1 MEKKPSKYKIQKQ
14 EIPEFDLSPEVERLQ
29 KQLDRD
35 PNSKVFLPL
44 AEEYRRSKMPEEAIF
59 ILEEGIKRN
68 PVYSAAK
75 IALARAFLEVNE
87 FMKAKKVID
96 EVLNI
101 TPQNPLALKLH
112 GDISFHEGDF
122 LEARKAYE
130 VVKNLNP
137 MDTEVDSKLSELQV
151 SVSGHKIEVASISQH
166 EEDMQIERS
175 YIEQKSSAQAGTQF
189 NENNNLIV
197 EQHSENQQ
205 VGFSVPSPPIP
216 QPYQSPVESAPADNI
231 LTPGISEN
239 KTFIPDYKF
248 VQEPTPQ
255 FSNSDDFPSM
265 EQNSKYI
272 SPDSNSNM
280 PENQQTQF
288 QSGQFQEQNY
298 PVGSLGM
305 PNYARSNVQ
314 SDLNAV
320 EDVPLVSHEVVMPDR
335 YEEQQAQFAYPEN
348 PGTSTSVPDLQ
359 QANNYE
365 QSRQL
370 NTSGD
375 EIFKIPADA
384 GGFYTG
390 PPTDPYLDQTGIGYD
405 EVQKEMVIQ
414 TSQEFQPDFQKPVG
428 LELTQTENVDIASE
442 IPESSFDDLAQDQNV
457 PTQTRPQS
465 LKGFGINLDAE
476 GQYKPDAIIPPV
488 QTSALAEEFRLD
500 ELEAEINIPIPSKL
514 EIDASINQQDV
525 IQEQGSFPVAGDE
538 RITIDSLGIDELNVE
553 TMTKKLGYQ
562 ETTVITTRD
571 ILSGVSSQYSEKAG
585 VAVPDNI
592 FKAPQTNPISAAPEI
607 QQKQSAEKYNMDLA
621 ELYTKQGHFD
631 KALDIYKILLESQ
644 PDNQNIINRLIDTE
658 KKKNSEHN
666 KESNNISPTER
677 IAKMEE
683 WFRSLL
689 KDKKDS
695 GS

>member
-130 VVKNLNP
+130 VVKSLNP

-151 SVSGHKIEVASISQH
+151 SVSGTKIEVASISQH

-189 NENNNLIV
+189 NENNNLNV

-205 VGFSVPSPPIP
+205 VGFSVPPPPIP
-216 QPYQSPVESAPADNI
+216 QPYQRPVESAPADNI

-255 FSNSDDFPSM
+255 LSNKGDFPSM

-272 SPDSNSNM
+272 SPDLNSNM

-314 SDLNAV
+314 SDLNAM

-335 YEEQQAQFAYPEN
+335 YEEQQVQFAYPEKK
-348 PGTSTSVPDLQ
+348 GTSASALDLQ
-359 QANNYE
+359 QDNNYG
-365 QSRQL
+365 QSGQL

-375 EIFKIPADA
+375 EIFKVPADT
-384 GGFYTG
+384 GGLYTG

-405 EVQKEMVIQ
+405 EMQKEMVIQ
-414 TSQEFQPDFQKPVG
+414 TSQEFQPDFQKP
-428 LELTQTENVDIASE
+428 LEFELPQTENVDIASE
-442 IPESSFDDLAQDQNV
+442 IPASSFTDLAQDQNV
-457 PTQTRPQS
+457 PKQTLPKS
-465 LKGFGINLDAE
+465 LQDFGINLDAE

-488 QTSALAEEFRLD
+488 QTNSLAEEFQLD
-500 ELEAEINIPIPSKL
+500 EK
-514 EIDASINQQDV
+514 DV
-525 IQEQGSFPVAGDE
+525 SLYQKDVMQEQESFPVMGDE
-538 RITIDSLGIDELNVE
+538 RISIDSLGIDELNAE
-553 TMTKKLGYQ
+553 TMPKKLGHQ
-562 ETTVITTRD
+562 ETNVITTRD
-571 ILSGVSSQYSEKAG
+571 IVSEVSAQYSEKAG

-592 FKAPQTNPISAAPEI
+592 FKVPQTNPISAAPEI
-607 QQKQSAEKYNMDLA
+607 KQKQSDEKYNMDLA

-644 PDNQNIINRLIDTE
+644 PDNQDIINRLIDTE
-658 KKKNSEHN
+658 KKKNSDHN
-666 KESNNISPTER
+666 KESNNITPTER